1 MKILLI
7 LFIFCSVLFCEAVST
22 AQTSEGKDMDNQS
35 REPVGIIFDTDIG
48 NDIDDGLAL
57 AMLHA
62 FQSRCECNLLAVT
75 ITKDN
80 TLAAPF
86 VDVVNTFYGR
96 GNIPIGTVRNG
107 VTPEDGNFL
116 RPVLEAET
124 EGKRWYPHRLQSGQ
138 DVPEAVEL
146 LRKVLS
152 QQPDGSVMI
161 VQVGFSTNLA
171 RLLKSEGD
179 ENSPLNGVELVKR
192 KVRLLSIMA
201 GAFTE
206 IEGKPYREYNVVMDL
221 DSARQLFENWP
232 VPIVASGFE
241 IGLAILYPAQS
252 IENDYRYV
260 LHHPVAQA
268 YGCYIKM
275 PYDRPTWDLTSVL
288 YAVRPER
295 GYFDLSEPGMIQVDE
310 AGHTIF
316 TPQPGGP
323 HRYLMVKEPQIIRV
337 KELFTNL
344 CSQPPD
350 GRP

>member
-1 MKILLI
+1 METE
-7 LFIFCSVLFCEAVST
+7 SP
-22 AQTSEGKDMDNQS
+22 N
-35 REPVGIIFDTDIG
+35 EPVGIIFDTDIG
-48 NDIDDGLAL
+48 NDIDDALAL
-57 AMLHA
+57 ALLHA
-62 FQSRCECNLLAVT
+62 FQSRCECRLLAVT

-80 TLAAPF
+80 ALAAPF

-116 RPVLEAET
+116 RPVVEAET
-124 EGKRWYPHRLQSGQ
+124 EGRKWYPRQIESGREA
-138 DVPEAVEL
+138 PEAVEL

-152 QQPDGSVMI
+152 RQPDGSVVI

-171 RLLKSEGD
+171 RLLKSQGD
-179 ENSPLNGVELVKR
+179 SYSPLTGVELVKR

-206 IEGKPYREYNVVMDL
+206 IDGKPYREYNVIMDL
-221 DSARQLFENWP
+221 DAARQVFADWP
-232 VPIVASGFE
+232 GPIVASGFE

-252 IENDYRYV
+252 IEEDYRYV

-268 YGCYIKM
+268 YCCYIKM

-295 GYFDLSEPGMIQVDE
+295 GYFDLSEPGTIQVDE

-316 TPQPGGP
+316 TPQPAGP
-323 HRYLMVKEPQIIRV
+323 HRYLMVKEPHIIRV

-350 GRP
+350 DRP

>member
-1 MKILLI
+1 M
-7 LFIFCSVLFCEAVST
+7 ET
-22 AQTSEGKDMDNQS
+22 ES
-35 REPVGIIFDTDIG
+35 RNEPVRIIFDTDIG
-48 NDIDDGLAL
+48 NDIDDALAL
-57 AMLHA
+57 ALLHT
-62 FQSRCECNLLAVT
+62 FQSRAECRLLAVT

-96 GNIPIGTVRNG
+96 GTIPLGMVRNG

-124 EGKRWYPHRLQSGQ
+124 AGTKWYPRKIQSGREA
-138 DVPEAVEL
+138 PEAVEL

-152 QQPDGSVMI
+152 RQPDGSVVI

-171 RLLKSEGD
+171 RLLKSQGD
-179 ENSPLNGVELVKR
+179 SYSPLTGMELVKQ

-221 DSARQLFENWP
+221 DSSRQLFENWP

-252 IENDYRYV
+252 IEEDYRYV

-268 YGCYIKM
+268 YRCYMKM

-288 YAVRPER
+288 YAVRPQRE
-295 GYFDLSEPGMIQVDE
+295 YFDLSEPGTIQVDE

-316 TPQPGGP
+316 TPQPAGR

-337 KELFTNL
+337 TELFTNL

-350 GRP
+350 AKP

>member
-1 MKILLI
+1 
-7 LFIFCSVLFCEAVST
+7 
-22 AQTSEGKDMDNQS
+22 MDPES
-35 REPVGIIFDTDIG
+35 RKEPVGIIFDTDIG
-48 NDIDDGLAL
+48 NDIDDALAL
-57 AMLHA
+57 ALLHT
-62 FQSRCECNLLAVT
+62 FESRAECHLLAVT

-80 TLAAPF
+80 ALAAPF

-116 RPVLEAET
+116 RPVVEAET
-124 EGKRWYPHRLQSGQ
+124 AGKQWYPHHLQSGQ
-138 DVPEAVEL
+138 DSPEAVDL
-146 LRKVLS
+146 LRKVLG
-152 QQPDGSVMI
+152 QQPDQSVVI

-171 RLLKSEGD
+171 RLLKTEGD
-179 ENSPLNGVELVKR
+179 EYSPLNGVELVKQ

-206 IEGKPYREYNVVMDL
+206 IEGKPYREYNVIMDL
-221 DSARQLFENWP
+221 DSARQVFANWP
-232 VPIVASGFE
+232 GPIVASGFE

-252 IENDYRYV
+252 IEKDYRYV

-288 YAVRPER
+288 YAVRPQR
-295 GYFDLSEPGMIQVDE
+295 GYFDLSESGIIQVDE
-310 AGHTIF
+310 AGQTIF

-337 KELFTNL
+337 TELFTNL

-350 GRP
+350 AKP

>member
-1 MKILLI
+1 METE
-7 LFIFCSVLFCEAVST
+7 SP
-22 AQTSEGKDMDNQS
+22 N
-35 REPVGIIFDTDIG
+35 EPVRIIFDTDMG
-48 NDIDDGLAL
+48 NDIDDALAL
-57 AMLHA
+57 AMLHT
-62 FQSRCECNLLAVT
+62 FQSRAECRLLAVT
-75 ITKDN
+75 ITKDQEQ
-80 TLAAPF
+80 AAPF
-86 VDVVNTFYGR
+86 VDLVNTFYGR
-96 GNIPIGTVRNG
+96 GDIPVGVVRSG
-107 VTPEDGNFL
+107 VTPEESAYL

-124 EGKRWYPHRLQSGQ
+124 AGIKWYPHKLQSGREA
-138 DVPEAVEL
+138 PEAVAL

-152 QQPDGSVMI
+152 QQPDQSVVI

-171 RLLKSEGD
+171 RLLKSQGD
-179 ENSPLNGVELVKR
+179 SYSPLTGTELVKR

-201 GAFTE
+201 GAFTD
-206 IEGKPYREYNVVMDL
+206 IESKPYREYNVVMDL

-252 IENDYRYV
+252 IEKDYRYV

-268 YGCYIKM
+268 YCCYMKM
-275 PYDRPTWDLTSVL
+275 PYDRPCWDLTSVL
-288 YAVRPER
+288 YAVRPQR
-295 GYFDLSEPGMIQVDE
+295 GYFDLSEPGTIQVDE

-337 KELFTNL
+337 IELFTNL

-350 GRP
+350 AKP